1 MTLSAMKSNQWWH
14 SITPHSAV
22 ATSARLRARVV
33 QSCHQDIRTRRSLIT
48 SLYYTLLAFTF
59 LLLISSMPPEFYRK
73 PISAPSGHLDRV
85 SLPRPQPLKVE
96 HSGIITFIA
105 SCHARCSAHK
115 RLCRHNKLPEML
127 PPVKEWW
134 PQGGP
139 QIRCEKANFC
149 PKLRKKYIPIKG
161 IIGRPRVQFPKVI
174 VGDNGRRG
182 RVASVCAPVSGAR
195 PTLHFSHFT
204 FCHICSGLRVP
215 D

>member
-1 MTLSAMKSNQWWH
+1 MTLSAMKSNQRWH

-22 ATSARLRARVV
+22 ATSARCEGESWTEL
-33 QSCHQDIRTRRSLIT
+33 SPGHPDTEISDHIIT
-48 SLYYTLLAFTF
+48 LAFTF

-73 PISAPSGHLDRV
+73 PISSPSGHLDRV

-139 QIRCEKANFC
+139 QIRCEKDNFC
-149 PKLRKKYIPIKG
+149 PKLSEKYIPIEG
-161 IIGRPRVQFPKVI
+161 IIGRP
-174 VGDNGRRG
+174 
-182 RVASVCAPVSGAR
+182 
-195 PTLHFSHFT
+195 
-204 FCHICSGLRVP
+204 
-215 D
+215 